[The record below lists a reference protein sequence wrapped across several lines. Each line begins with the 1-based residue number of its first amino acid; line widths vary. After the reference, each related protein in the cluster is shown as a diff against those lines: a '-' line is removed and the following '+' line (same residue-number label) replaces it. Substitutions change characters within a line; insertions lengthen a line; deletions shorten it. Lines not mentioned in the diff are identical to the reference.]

1 MLDTCV
7 IAGVIGGQLGYHL
20 LRQVAGVPRDNGRCT
35 GSAYEDRSKLEA
47 LFGPGVWPAIEGR
60 TVIDFGCG
68 SGLEAVEMAR
78 RGAKRVI
85 GIDIRET
92 VLGSA
97 RRLAT
102 LAGVSDRCVF
112 DTDTD
117 DKADVILSID
127 GFEHY
132 GDPEGILRRMRR
144 LINPDGHVLI
154 AFGPPW
160 LHPLGGHLFSVFPW
174 AHLVFTE
181 RALIRWR
188 ADFKFDGATRFCETE
203 GGLNRMTVRR
213 FLQLVRDSD
222 FALTA
227 FDAVPIRRLARLS
240 SPLTREFVTSV
251 VKCRLVPGGRQAR
264 TEEFAMAAPFMRS
277 PLGIID
283 LARGVDAE
291 GPERARDGPCSP
303 RRSRDSCCCRPEAP
317 WNGPGSIRTGTDTCQ
332 RSSSSNGRAG
342 HGQRRAGGSRDG
354 TTTGFA
360 GSSRRRRA

>member
-1 MLDTCV
+1 MVLDTLV
-7 IAGVIGGQLGYHL
+7 IAGVIGGQLGYRL
-20 LRQVAGVPRDNGRCT
+20 LRQAAGVPRDDGRCA
-35 GSAYEDRSKLEA
+35 GSTYEDRSKLEV

-68 SGLEAVEMAR
+68 TGLEAVEMAC

-92 VLGSA
+92 ALASA
-97 RRLAT
+97 RRVARM
-102 LAGVSDRCVF
+102 AGVSDRCVF

-132 GDPEGILRRMRR
+132 GEPEGILRRMRR
-144 LINPDGHVLI
+144 LINPDGRVLI

-188 ADFKFDGATRFCETE
+188 SDFKFDGATRFCETE

-222 FALTA
+222 FAVTA
-227 FDAVPIRRLARLS
+227 FEAVPIRRLAWLT

-251 VKCRLVPGGRQAR
+251 VKCQLVPCSRQPR
-264 TEEFAMAAPFMRS
+264 TEELATAAPFMAARS
-277 PLGIID
+277 ASSTSLE
-283 LARGVDAE
+283 AWTRG
-291 GPERARDGPCSP
+291 GPSEHATGPASGGQAWSLP
-303 RRSRDSCCCRPEAP
+303 SREQPS
-317 WNGPGSIRTGTDTCQ
+317 
-332 RSSSSNGRAG
+332 GR
-342 HGQRRAGGSRDG
+342 
-354 TTTGFA
+354 
-360 GSSRRRRA
+360 